1 MKNTSKKLIH
11 IFEVFRLLTIN
22 TGIGEMSMRLIR
34 KSTRLALAIAALLL
48 AAPAASY
55 CADAEPQAPPSVTAS
70 HKSPEDQGLV
80 KVTLKDSIAE
90 LFRTHDRIKAA
101 EAAVDSAGH
110 MYERAKGAWYPRLNA
125 VIDGGKE
132 DIQKPADPANTSK
145 WRNVQTLSAAQ
156 TIYDFGGTS
165 GGIAQ
170 AEGIRKESLAK
181 LDLIRQ
187 EVSLQGVTAYL
198 GLIRTRE
205 MLRYALR
212 SEENIKR
219 LSGMQEALVERG
231 VGLSYEELQIKA
243 QLSQS
248 IAHRINIE
256 RAYTNARNNYKSV
269 YGVDLT
275 EEQINSLILPS
286 LPKKSLPAGLD
297 EAVSKALESSPAL
310 IELQQALSTKKGD
323 LEVRESAMYPKL
335 EAVAE
340 ATRKENDQGD
350 AGIRSEQRAGLQV
363 SYNLF
368 SGFRDVDNIRA
379 AKSDILSVR
388 KSLLDRR
395 RIVEERIRNA
405 WNDMLT
411 LQKTIALYDNQAN
424 ITWAY
429 LELVKKKK
437 AMGGEV
443 GITEI
448 ITGERDYINA
458 TSSKVTSEIEHITAA
473 YTLLNQMGLIT
484 PDVVEN

>member
-1 MKNTSKKLIH
+1 MIST
-11 IFEVFRLLTIN
+11 FRCQRSAFVVL
-22 TGIGEMSMRLIR
+22 
-34 KSTRLALAIAALLL
+34 
-48 AAPAASY
+48 
-55 CADAEPQAPPSVTAS
+55 TAS
-70 HKSPEDQGLV
+70 MFLFAFTAGNLCAAETGTQVPAVGTTQKDAVAPKDAAVNPDV
-80 KVTLKDSIAE
+80 KVTLRDSIAE

-101 EAAVDSAGH
+101 EAAVASATH
-110 MYERAKGAWYPRLNA
+110 MYDRARGAWYPRLNA
-125 VIDGGKE
+125 VVDGGHE
-132 DIQKPADPANTSK
+132 DMYKPADPSATSK
-145 WRNVQTLSAAQ
+145 WRNTQSLSAAQ
-156 TIYDFGGTS
+156 TVYDFGGTS
-165 GGIAQ
+165 GGVSQ
-170 AEGIRKESLAK
+170 AEGARKESLAR
-181 LDLIRQ
+181 LDMIRQ
-187 EVSLQGVTAYL
+187 EVSLQGVSAYL

-205 MLRYALR
+205 MLRYAIR
-212 SEENIKR
+212 SEDNIKR

-248 IAHRINIE
+248 QAHRINIE

-275 EEQINSLILPS
+275 EAQIDSLILPS
-286 LPKKSLPAGLD
+286 LPTKNMPSTLD
-297 EAVSKALESSPAL
+297 SAVSKALDTSPAL
-310 IELQQALSTKKGD
+310 IELQQSLTTKKGD
-323 LEVRESAMYPKL
+323 LDVRESAMFPKV
-335 EAVAE
+335 EAVADV
-340 ATRKENDQGD
+340 TRKENDQGD
-350 AGIRSEQRAGLQV
+350 AGIRSEQRFGLQV

-379 AKSDILSVR
+379 AKSDITSVR

-395 RIVEERIRNA
+395 RNVEERVRNA
-405 WNDMLT
+405 WNDILT
-411 LQKTIALYDNQAN
+411 LKKTISLYENQAN
-424 ITWAY
+424 ITWSY

-443 GITEI
+443 TINEI

>member
-1 MKNTSKKLIH
+1 MKTY
-11 IFEVFRLLTIN
+11 IFALAASVLMLVSASVALCADETPVQA
-22 TGIGEMSMRLIR
+22 TGQ
-34 KSTRLALAIAALLL
+34 KST
-48 AAPAASY
+48 
-55 CADAEPQAPPSVTAS
+55 EVQAGA
-70 HKSPEDQGLV
+70 Q
-80 KVTLKDSIAE
+80 VTLKDSIAE

-101 EAAVDSAGH
+101 ESSVASATH
-110 MYERAKGAWYPRLNA
+110 MHDRAKGAWYPRLNA
-125 VIDGGKE
+125 LVEGGKE
-132 DIQKPADPANTSK
+132 DINKPDITQSTSK
-145 WRNVQTLSAAQ
+145 YRNVQTLSASQ
-156 TIYDFGGTS
+156 MIYDFGGTS
-165 GGIAQ
+165 GGINQ
-170 AEGIRKESLAK
+170 AEGVRKESLAK
-181 LDLIRQ
+181 LELIRQ
-187 EVSLQGVTAYL
+187 EVSLQGVSAYL

-205 MLRYALR
+205 MLRYAIR
-212 SEENIKR
+212 SEDNIKR

-248 IAHRINIE
+248 QAHRINVE

-269 YGVDLT
+269 YSVDLT
-275 EEQINSLILPS
+275 EAQIDSLILPS
-286 LPKKSLPAGLD
+286 LPRKNMPVSLD
-297 EAVSKALESSPAL
+297 EAVSKALDGSPAL
-310 IELQQALSTKKGD
+310 IELQQTLSTKQGD
-323 LEVRESAMYPKL
+323 LEVRQSAMFPKF

-350 AGIRSEQRAGLQV
+350 AGLRTEGRAGLQV

-379 AKSDILSVR
+379 AKSDITAVR

-395 RIVEERIRNA
+395 RMVEERVRNA
-405 WNDMLT
+405 WNDILT
-411 LQKTIALYDNQAN
+411 LQKTIDLYENQAN

-448 ITGERDYINA
+448 ITGERDYIAA

>member
-1 MKNTSKKLIH
+1 MMNRSPRLK
-11 IFEVFRLLTIN
+11 FALLTLS
-22 TGIGEMSMRLIR
+22 MSLMVLVPGRGAFGADETKAPLASTPEATVQKTDAQAAGAQ
-34 KSTRLALAIAALLL
+34 KSGAV
-48 AAPAASY
+48 
-55 CADAEPQAPPSVTAS
+55 EPS
-70 HKSPEDQGLV
+70 V
-80 KVTLKDSIAE
+80 KVTLRDSIAE
-90 LFRTHDRIKAA
+90 LFRTHDRIKSA
-101 EAAVDSAGH
+101 ESAVSSATH
-110 MYERAKGAWYPRLNA
+110 MHDRARGAWYPRLNA
-125 VIDGGKE
+125 VVDGGHE
-132 DIQKPADPANTSK
+132 DIRKPTDPASTSK
-145 WRNVQTLSAAQ
+145 WRNVQTLSASQ
-156 TIYDFGGTS
+156 TVYDFGGTT
-165 GGIAQ
+165 GGINQ
-170 AEGIRKESLAK
+170 ADGIRKESLAK
-181 LDLIRQ
+181 LDMIRQ
-187 EVSLQGVTAYL
+187 EVSLQGVSSYL

-205 MLRYALR
+205 MLRYAIR

-248 IAHRINIE
+248 QAHRINIE

-275 EEQINSLILPS
+275 EAQIDSLILPA
-286 LPKKSLPAGLD
+286 LPQKNMPPTLD
-297 EAVSKALESSPAL
+297 DAVAKALDGSPAL
-310 IELQQALSTKKGD
+310 IELQQALETKKGD
-323 LEVRESAMYPKL
+323 LEVRESAMYPKV

-340 ATRKENDQGD
+340 TTRKENDQGD
-350 AGIRSEQRAGLQV
+350 AGIRSEQRYGLQV

-368 SGFRDVDNIRA
+368 SGYRDVDNIRA
-379 AKSDILSVR
+379 AKSDITSVR

-395 RIVEERIRNA
+395 RTVEERVRNA
-405 WNDMLT
+405 WNDILT
-411 LQKTIALYDNQAN
+411 LKKTIALYENQAN

-473 YTLLNQMGLIT
+473 YMLLNQMGLIT
-484 PDVVEN
+484 PDIVEN

>member
-1 MKNTSKKLIH
+1 MTVLVMAS
-11 IFEVFRLLTIN
+11 V
-22 TGIGEMSMRLIR
+22 
-34 KSTRLALAIAALLL
+34 ALCADAAPGAALG
-48 AAPAASY
+48 AAPAEAT
-55 CADAEPQAPPSVTAS
+55 AQKGAAVQPAVT
-70 HKSPEDQGLV
+70 
-80 KVTLKDSIAE
+80 VTLRDAIDE

-101 EAAVDSAGH
+101 EAALSSATH
-110 MYERAKGAWYPRLNA
+110 MRDRAQGAWYPRLNA
-125 VIDGGKE
+125 VVDGGRE
-132 DIQKPADPANTSK
+132 DIFKPTDPANTGK
-145 WRNVQTLSAAQ
+145 WRNVQTLSATQ
-156 TIYDFGGTS
+156 TVYDFGGTS
-165 GGIAQ
+165 GGINQ

-181 LDLIRQ
+181 LDMIRQ
-187 EVSLQGVTAYL
+187 EVSLQGVSAYL

-205 MLRYALR
+205 MLHYAQR

-243 QLSQS
+243 QLSSSQ
-248 IAHRINIE
+248 AHRINIE

-269 YGVDLT
+269 YGVDLS
-275 EEQINSLILPS
+275 ESQIDSLVLPS
-286 LPKKSLPAGLD
+286 LPKKNMPASLD
-297 EAVSKALESSPAL
+297 EAVAKALESSPAI
-310 IELQQALSTKKGD
+310 IEMQQALTTKKGD
-323 LEVRESAMYPKL
+323 LEVRESAMFPKI
-335 EAVAE
+335 EAVGE
-340 ATRKENDQGD
+340 TTRKENDQGD
-350 AGIRSEQRAGLQV
+350 AGLRTEQRYGLQV

-379 AKSDILSVR
+379 AKSDITSVR

-395 RIVEERIRNA
+395 RTVEERVRNA
-405 WNDMLT
+405 WNDILT
-411 LQKTIALYDNQAN
+411 LQKTIALYENQAN
-424 ITWAY
+424 ITWSY

-473 YTLLNQMGLIT
+473 YMLLNQMGLIT

>member
-1 MKNTSKKLIH
+1 MIRLPISKSS
-11 IFEVFRLLTIN
+11 LLTL
-22 TGIGEMSMRLIR
+22 TL
-34 KSTRLALAIAALLL
+34 AALLL
-48 AAPAASY
+48 AAPSVAL
-55 CADAEPQAPPSVTAS
+55 CADEIPAAAPAATSAQKAPEAQSV
-70 HKSPEDQGLV
+70 V
-80 KVTLKDSIAE
+80 KVTLRDSISE

-101 EAAVDSAGH
+101 EAAVASATH
-110 MYERAKGAWYPRLNA
+110 MHDRAKGAWYPRLNA
-125 VIDGGKE
+125 VIDGGRE
-132 DIQKPADPANTSK
+132 DIQKPADPASTSK
-145 WRNVQTLSAAQ
+145 MRNVQTLSAAQ

-165 GGIAQ
+165 GGIEQ
-170 AEGIRKESLAK
+170 AEGVRKESLAK
-181 LDLIRQ
+181 LEMIRQ
-187 EVSLQGVTAYL
+187 EVSLQGVTSYL

-205 MLRYALR
+205 MLRYAIR

-248 IAHRINIE
+248 QAHRINIE

-275 EEQINSLILPS
+275 EAQIDSLILPS
-286 LPKKSLPAGLD
+286 LPQKSLPPSLD
-297 EAVSKALESSPAL
+297 DAVSKALDGSPA
-310 IELQQALSTKKGD
+310 IVELQQTLVTKKGD
-323 LEVRESAMYPKL
+323 LEMRESAMFPKI

-379 AKSDILSVR
+379 AKSDIISVR

-395 RIVEERIRNA
+395 RVVEERVRNA

-411 LQKTIALYDNQAN
+411 LQKTIALYENQAN
-424 ITWAY
+424 ITWSY

>member
-1 MKNTSKKLIH
+1 MMNRSRHQKKT
-11 IFEVFRLLTIN
+11 LT
-22 TGIGEMSMRLIR
+22 
-34 KSTRLALAIAALLL
+34 ALAACFILLL
-48 AAPAASY
+48 SVSIAH
-55 CADAEPQAPPSVTAS
+55 CADETPAQPQTAAQPDAPQKDAAVQPPA
-70 HKSPEDQGLV
+70 Q
-80 KVTLKDSIAE
+80 VTLRDSIAE

-101 EAAVDSAGH
+101 EAAVASATH
-110 MYERAKGAWYPRLNA
+110 MHDRAKGAWYPRLNA

-132 DIQKPADPANTSK
+132 DINKPDITQSTSK

-156 TIYDFGGTS
+156 TVYDFGGTS
-165 GGIAQ
+165 GGINQ
-170 AEGIRKESLAK
+170 AEGARKESLAK
-181 LDLIRQ
+181 LEMIRQ
-187 EVSLQGVTAYL
+187 EVSLQGVSSFL

-205 MLRYALR
+205 MLRYAQR

-248 IAHRINIE
+248 QAHRINVE
-256 RAYTNARNNYKSV
+256 RAYTNARNNFKSV
-269 YGVDLT
+269 YNVDLT
-275 EEQINSLILPS
+275 DAQIDALILPA
-286 LPKKSLPAGLD
+286 LPKKNMPLSLD
-297 EAVSKALESSPAL
+297 EAVTKALDGSPAL
-310 IELQQALSTKKGD
+310 IELQQTLTTRQGE
-323 LEVRESAMYPKL
+323 LEIRESSMFPKI

-340 ATRKENDQGD
+340 ASRKEQDQGD
-350 AGIRSEQRAGLQV
+350 AGIRTEGRAGLQV

-379 AKSDILSVR
+379 AKSDITSVR

-395 RIVEERIRNA
+395 RNVEERVRNA

-411 LQKTIALYDNQAN
+411 LQKTIALYENQAN

-437 AMGGEV
+437 ALGGEV
-443 GITEI
+443 TINEI

>member
-1 MKNTSKKLIH
+1 MK
-11 IFEVFRLLTIN
+11 FAFLT
-22 TGIGEMSMRLIR
+22 
-34 KSTRLALAIAALLL
+34 L
-48 AAPAASY
+48 AASAILFASAIDLCAAEAKAPVDDAAQKAAVQPAV
-55 CADAEPQAPPSVTAS
+55 Q
-70 HKSPEDQGLV
+70 
-80 KVTLKDSIAE
+80 VTLKESIAE

-101 EAAVDSAGH
+101 EATVASATH
-110 MYERAKGAWYPRLNA
+110 LHDRAIGAWYPRLNA
-125 VIDGGKE
+125 VIDGGRE
-132 DIQKPADPANTSK
+132 DINKPDATQSTSK

-165 GGIAQ
+165 GGINQ
-170 AEGIRKESLAK
+170 AEGVRKESLAK
-181 LDLIRQ
+181 LDTIRQ
-187 EVSLQGVTAYL
+187 EVSLQGVSAYL

-205 MLRYALR
+205 MLRYAIR

-248 IAHRINIE
+248 QAHRINIE

-269 YGVDLT
+269 YNVDLT
-275 EEQINSLILPS
+275 EAQIDSLILPS
-286 LPKKSLPAGLD
+286 LPKKNMPQSLD
-297 EAVSKALESSPAL
+297 EGVSKALESSPAL
-310 IELQQALSTKKGD
+310 IELQQTLSTKQGD
-323 LEVRESAMYPKL
+323 LEVRQSAMFPKI

-340 ATRKENDQGD
+340 ASRKENDQGD
-350 AGIRSEQRAGLQV
+350 AGLRTEGRAGLQV

-379 AKSDILSVR
+379 AKSDITSVR

-395 RIVEERIRNA
+395 RVVEERVRNA

-411 LQKTIALYDNQAN
+411 LQKTISLYENQAN

-443 GITEI
+443 TINEI

-473 YTLLNQMGLIT
+473 YTLLNQMGLIS

>member
-1 MKNTSKKLIH
+1 MDRSKRLKNA
-11 IFEVFRLLTIN
+11 IFALVAGLLVL
-22 TGIGEMSMRLIR
+22 G
-34 KSTRLALAIAALLL
+34 
-48 AAPAASY
+48 PANVCL
-55 CADAEPQAPPSVTAS
+55 CADEVQPQPQAVGQQPAS
-70 HKSPEDQGLV
+70 AGEQDV
-80 KVTLKDSIAE
+80 KVTLKASIDE

-101 EAAVDSAGH
+101 EQAVTSATH
-110 MYERAKGAWYPRLNA
+110 MRDRAKGAWYPRLNA
-125 VIDGGKE
+125 QVDGGHE
-132 DIQKPADPANTSK
+132 DINKPDSAQSTSK

-165 GGIAQ
+165 GGVNQ
-170 AEGIRKESLAK
+170 AEGVRKEAQARLEM
-181 LDLIRQ
+181 IRQ
-187 EVSLQGVTAYL
+187 EVSLQGVSAYL
-198 GLIRTRE
+198 GLVRTRE
-205 MLRYALR
+205 MLRYAIR

-231 VGLSYEELQIKA
+231 VGLSYEELQVKA
-243 QLSQS
+243 QLSSSQ
-248 IAHRINIE
+248 AHRINVE
-256 RAYTNARNNYKSV
+256 RAYVNARNNYKSV

-275 EEQINSLILPS
+275 EAQIDSLILPS
-286 LPKKSLPAGLD
+286 LPTKNMPTNLD
-297 EAVSKALESSPAL
+297 EAVTKALDGSPAL
-310 IELQQALSTKKGD
+310 IELQQTLVTRQSE

-350 AGIRSEQRAGLQV
+350 AGRRTEGRAGLQV

-368 SGFRDVDNIRA
+368 SGFRDVENIRA
-379 AKSDILSVR
+379 AKSDITSVR

-395 RIVEERIRNA
+395 RTVEERVRNA

-411 LQKTIALYDNQAN
+411 LQKTIALYENQAN
-424 ITWAY
+424 ITWSY

-443 GITEI
+443 TITEI

-473 YTLLNQMGLIT
+473 YTLLNQMGLIS

>member
-1 MKNTSKKLIH
+1 MINM
-11 IFEVFRLLTIN
+11 FRCQ
-22 TGIGEMSMRLIR
+22 
-34 KSTRLALAIAALLL
+34 KSAFVTL
-48 AAPAASY
+48 AASMFLFAFAAGDLCAAETGTQPPAESA
-55 CADAEPQAPPSVTAS
+55 AQKDAVVQPA
-70 HKSPEDQGLV
+70 V

-101 EAAVDSAGH
+101 EAAVASATH
-110 MYERAKGAWYPRLNA
+110 MHDRAKGAWYPRLNA
-125 VIDGGKE
+125 VVDGGHE
-132 DIQKPADPANTSK
+132 DMYKPADPSSTSK
-145 WRNVQTLSAAQ
+145 WRNTQTLSAAQ
-156 TIYDFGGTS
+156 TVYDFGGTS
-165 GGIAQ
+165 GGVNQ
-170 AEGIRKESLAK
+170 AEGLRKESLAR
-181 LDLIRQ
+181 LDMIRQ
-187 EVSLQGVTAYL
+187 EVSLQGVSAYL

-205 MLRYALR
+205 MLRYAIR
-212 SEENIKR
+212 SEDNIKR

-248 IAHRINIE
+248 QAHRINVE

-275 EEQINSLILPS
+275 EAQIDSLILPS
-286 LPKKSLPAGLD
+286 LPTKNMPDSLDA
-297 EAVSKALESSPAL
+297 AVTKALDSSPAL
-310 IELQQALSTKKGD
+310 IELQQSLTTKKGD
-323 LEVRESAMYPKL
+323 LEVRESAMFPKL
-335 EAVAE
+335 EAVADV
-340 ATRKENDQGD
+340 TRKENDQGD
-350 AGIRSEQRAGLQV
+350 AGLRSEQRYGLQV

-379 AKSDILSVR
+379 AKSDITSVR

-395 RIVEERIRNA
+395 RVVEERVRNA
-405 WNDMLT
+405 WNDILT
-411 LQKTIALYDNQAN
+411 LKKTISLYQNQAN
-424 ITWAY
+424 ITWSY

-443 GITEI
+443 TINEI

-458 TSSKVTSEIEHITAA
+458 TSSQVTSEIEHITAA

>member
-1 MKNTSKKLIH
+1 MA
-11 IFEVFRLLTIN
+11 E
-22 TGIGEMSMRLIR
+22 
-34 KSTRLALAIAALLL
+34 
-48 AAPAASY
+48 APAQKAA
-55 CADAEPQAPPSVTAS
+55 ADQ
-70 HKSPEDQGLV
+70 SPV
-80 KVTLKDSIAE
+80 KVTLKESIAE

-101 EAAVDSAGH
+101 EAAVASATH
-110 MYERAKGAWYPRLNA
+110 MYDRARGAWYPRLNA

-132 DIQKPADPANTSK
+132 DIHKPADPANTSK
-145 WRNVQTLSAAQ
+145 WRNVQTLSASQ

-165 GGIAQ
+165 GGVNQ
-170 AEGIRKESLAK
+170 AEGVRKESLAK
-181 LDLIRQ
+181 LDMIRQ
-187 EVSLQGVTAYL
+187 EVSLQGVSAYL
-198 GLIRTRE
+198 GLIRARE
-205 MLRYALR
+205 MVRYALR

-243 QLSQS
+243 QLSSSQAHS
-248 IAHRINIE
+248 INVE

-275 EEQINSLILPS
+275 EAQIDSLILPS
-286 LPKKSLPAGLD
+286 LPTKNMPGTLD
-297 EAVSKALESSPAL
+297 DAVTKALESSPAL
-310 IELQQALSTKKGD
+310 IELQQSLTSKQGD
-323 LEVRESAMYPKL
+323 LEVRQSAMYPKI

-379 AKSDILSVR
+379 AKSDITSVR

-395 RIVEERIRNA
+395 RIVEERVRNA
-405 WNDMLT
+405 WNDILT
-411 LQKTIALYDNQAN
+411 LKKTIALYENQAN
-424 ITWAY
+424 ITWSY

-437 AMGGEV
+437 ALGGEV

-458 TSSKVTSEIEHITAA
+458 TSSKVTSEIEYITAA